1 MKCWV
6 LTDTYIQ
13 NFFEKSRFWCPVSG
27 IYIPIPFL
35 NRTPPDTRK
44 TKTLSVDK
52 KPDTTKTEIYCFSSI
67 LLSGGVWFTTRRI
80 EVFGGMLPYMLLSN
94 TNASKASSYP
104 YIGFCFSS

>member
-1 MKCWV
+1 MSGV
-6 LTDTYIQ
+6 RYIYPDTV
-13 NFFEKSRFWCPVSG
+13 F
-27 IYIPIPFL
+27 

-104 YIGFCFSS
+104 YIGFLLFFLRHRKLLGIL

>member
-1 MKCWV
+1 V
-6 LTDTYIQ
+6 SGVRYIYTDT
-13 NFFEKSRFWCPVSG
+13 V
-27 IYIPIPFL
+27 L

-67 LLSGGVWFTTRRI
+67 LLSGGVWFTNGRI

-104 YIGFCFSS
+104 YIGFLLFFLRHRKLLGIL